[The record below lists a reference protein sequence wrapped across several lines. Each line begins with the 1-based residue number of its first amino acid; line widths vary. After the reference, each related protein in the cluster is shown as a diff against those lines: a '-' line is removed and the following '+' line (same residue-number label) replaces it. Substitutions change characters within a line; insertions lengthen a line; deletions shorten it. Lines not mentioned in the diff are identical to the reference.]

1 MKTMFARVCL
11 LFGLNLSGAVPVSG
25 ATPLQWSVR
34 MADSEIARRGDSLV
48 WKQGGT
54 AKWDYTVGLFT
65 LSLLKL
71 DGQGPHHDKRWHPR
85 LQSCGISARCNQSR
99 QNGAGPLANHP

>member
-11 LFGLNLSGAVPVSG
+11 LFGLTLSGAVPVAG

-48 WKQGGT
+48 WKQGGQ
-54 AKWDYTVGLFT
+54 AKWDYTVSLFT
-65 LSLLKL
+65 L
-71 DGQGPHHDKRWHPR
+71 
-85 LQSCGISARCNQSR
+85 
-99 QNGAGPLANHP
+99 